1 MKNITEFNN
10 SWVTTERP
18 NNLQKN
24 EFHYNYPQLEMTMD
38 NFLNYITK
46 NLDPEEVDIWFKVNN
61 IIPEKMELYYDL
73 SHTLFIL
80 IKKTYLG
87 NSESTSETKVEMTE
101 EDNLKHFE
109 WCWKKTIEN
118 FRKENINFQEE
129 GEHHD
134 YFLSLF
140 NEIYYKQQREAFR
153 DSIDVFFVDLFNRE
167 KPFTQVDLDLIYNIY
182 KTLDK
187 NLIL

>member
-1 MKNITEFNN
+1 
-10 SWVTTERP
+10 
-18 NNLQKN
+18 
-24 EFHYNYPQLEMTMD
+24 MTMD

-73 SHTLFIL
+73 SHSLYLL
-80 IKKTYLG
+80 IKSTYLG
-87 NSESTSETKVEMTE
+87 NSESNSETKVVMTQ

-109 WCWKKTIEN
+109 WCWNKTIEN
-118 FRKENINFQEE
+118 FAKENIFFENNGDHKE
-129 GEHHD
+129 
-134 YFLSLF
+134 YFFSLF
-140 NEIYYKQQREAFR
+140 NEIYYSQSKEILRE
-153 DSIDVFFVDLFNRE
+153 SIDVFFNDLFNRE

-187 NLIL
+187 NLVL

>member
-1 MKNITEFNN
+1 ME
-10 SWVTTERP
+10 
-18 NNLQKN
+18 
-24 EFHYNYPQLEMTMD
+24 
-38 NFLNYITK
+38 NFFNYISK
-46 NLDPEEVDIWFKVNN
+46 PVNPDDVQVWLSINN
-61 IIPEKMELYYDL
+61 IIPEKVELYADFANSL
-73 SHTLFIL
+73 HQLIL
-80 IKKTYLG
+80 NTYLG
-87 NSESTSETKVEMTE
+87 EEGESNVNKIDMTE
-101 EDNLKHFE
+101 DDNDKHFE

-153 DSIDVFFVDLFNRE
+153 NSIDVFFVDLFNRE